1 MSRRNISHTGLRSS
15 RCEVS
20 CSLSSRKPDGD
31 VDLITCSGDN
41 IIPALFNSLPTIRG
55 SDLGAR
61 IRAGVALFDLLV
73 LPLAAVSRQ
82 VAVTLSPICQ
92 EENFFNPG
100 LDVSIKLNLN
110 SILTYQRPIP
120 DVRLGHTPTRH
131 LPRARWSAAAIRG
144 PSCSD
149 GGEGLPQSARAASAH
164 RAGWRFH
171 HRSV

>member
-1 MSRRNISHTGLRSS
+1 MGS
-15 RCEVS
+15 
-20 CSLSSRKPDGD
+20 

-92 EENFFNPG
+92 EELCDPVQDMSINP
-100 LDVSIKLNLN
+100 KEN
-110 SILTYQRPIP
+110 SILTPQRPVP
-120 DVRLGHTPTRH
+120 DVRLEYASTGQKQEVQR
-131 LPRARWSAAAIRG
+131 RERVVADNG
-144 PSCSD
+144 PLVPFLSKFHSC
-149 GGEGLPQSARAASAH
+149 
-164 RAGWRFH
+164 
-171 HRSV
+171 